1 MFFPQ
6 LYTITSYSLLQST
19 IRIREYVQ
27 EAKKRGY
34 TSLAITDKDVL
45 YGAPEFY
52 RICVEEGIQP
62 IIGLHLSYTY
72 EEKNY
77 GLLAY
82 AKDETGYQQLMKLSS
97 RKMIQEKMALDDMIE
112 TDHLVFVV
120 PANHSVS
127 EAFNKEEHFFSHW
140 QFLLENVFAKDFYI
154 GLSENTPDQLPEW
167 YQYVTKEN
175 YPLCALHPIAS
186 LQQEDL
192 FALEV
197 MKHIKEGSQMPLESL
212 SAPLPSANGYLL
224 SEQEMIKRFE
234 EAGLSQAV
242 IGAQRLAESI
252 SFEFQFHQKLL
263 PHYPVP
269 QGKQA
274 GEYLRE
280 LCYSQVEHRIVD
292 YTKEYRER
300 LDYELSV
307 IHQMGFDDYFLIVW
321 DVMAFAHRNKIVT
334 GAGRGSAA
342 GSLVA
347 YVLEITD
354 VDPLEYDLLFE
365 RFLNPERFTMPDIDL
380 DIPDNRREEVL
391 NYVREKYGQYHMAQ
405 IATFGTMAAKMVLR
419 DAARVFGLS
428 QSEANRW
435 SKAIP
440 NQLKITLTQ
449 AYKTS
454 RQLVELV
461 QASEKNQLLF
471 KTAVILEG
479 LPRHVSTHAAGVVI
493 SDKNLLELVPLQ
505 RGSDEAFLTQYTMN
519 EVEAIGLLKMDF
531 LGLRN
536 LSIIDFTLKAVKRVE
551 GQEIRLKEIPLN
563 DAKTLLLFQRGE
575 TSGVFQFE
583 SAGIRNVLRRLG
595 PENIEDIAAVNA
607 LYRPV
612 LCKISIPSLPEKKEK
627 KPFATPMIP

>member
-27 EAKKRGY
+27 EAKKQGY

-52 RICVEEGIQP
+52 RICVEEEIQP

-120 PANHSVS
+120 PATHSVS

-140 QFLLENVFAKDFYI
+140 QFLLENVFTKDFYI
-154 GLSENTPDQLPEW
+154 GLSENTPNQLPEW

-212 SAPLPSANGYLL
+212 SAPLPSANGYLI

-461 QASEKNQLLF
+461 QASEKKPTFIQNRSDF
-471 KTAVILEG
+471 RRIAKT
-479 LPRHVSTHAAGVVI
+479 RFDSR
-493 SDKNLLELVPLQ
+493 S
-505 RGSDEAFLTQYTMN
+505 RGSY
-519 EVEAIGLLKMDF
+519 
-531 LGLRN
+531 
-536 LSIIDFTLKAVKRVE
+536 
-551 GQEIRLKEIPLN
+551 
-563 DAKTLLLFQRGE
+563 QR
-575 TSGVFQFE
+575 
-583 SAGIRNVLRRLG
+583 
-595 PENIEDIAAVNA
+595 
-607 LYRPV
+607 
-612 LCKISIPSLPEKKEK
+612 
-627 KPFATPMIP
+627 

>member
-27 EAKKRGY
+27 EAKKQGY

-52 RICVEEGIQP
+52 RICVEEEIQP

-120 PANHSVS
+120 PATHSVS

-140 QFLLENVFAKDFYI
+140 QFLLENVFTKDFYI
-154 GLSENTPDQLPEW
+154 GLSENTPNQLPEW

-212 SAPLPSANGYLL
+212 SAPLPSANGYLI

-454 RQLVELV
+454 HQLVELV

-551 GQEIRLKEIPLN
+551 GTFGTYQYAR
-563 DAKTLLLFQRGE
+563 
-575 TSGVFQFE
+575 
-583 SAGIRNVLRRLG
+583 
-595 PENIEDIAAVNA
+595 
-607 LYRPV
+607 
-612 LCKISIPSLPEKKEK
+612 C
-627 KPFATPMIP
+627 